1 VLKGPSTVASVLADS
16 PAMEAGIYADDEIV
30 ALDGYRV
37 DGAGLLAR
45 CEEKKPNDAVRVTL
59 FRRDQL
65 IEVTVQLSAKP
76 ADALYLARVEN
87 PTPAQRAAYFK
98 WLQAPLDESDHDT
111 RPGPV

>member
-1 VLKGPSTVASVLADS
+1 
-16 PAMEAGIYADDEIV
+16 MEAGIYPEDDIV

-45 CEEKKPNDAVRVTL
+45 CEEKKPNDIVRVTL

-65 IEVTVQLSAKP
+65 VEVAVPLGAKP
-76 ADALYLARVEN
+76 ADALYLAVVEN
-87 PTPAQRAAYFK
+87 PTATQRAAYFK

-111 RPGPV
+111 APGPV